1 MLSQFRRNCTPMPSL
16 FRLASAAIKAR
27 AESLRPPLP
36 PPPLPSALPS
46 PLIKSVSPDKC
57 ATYCHRSPATAKRP
71 TRTICTSGKVNA
83 RCGVG
88 KIKINRGQHV
98 VGQRKSWPKNA
109 ETSLKSLRQSE
120 FCGTYVGRVPR
131 VGDYLCEMLKPDA
144 VGQHCDNPI
153 RHMCQPLL
161 SGHLFCCFPTYLI
174 IERLEILQ
182 FSSSSP

>member
-46 PLIKSVSPDKC
+46 PLIKSVSPDQC
-57 ATYCHRSPATAKRP
+57 ATYCHRSPATAERP

-98 VGQRKSWPKNA
+98 VGPKEKLYQERRNFIKKFAPKRILWNLCGPCAQSRGLSLWDAKARRCWP
-109 ETSLKSLRQSE
+109 TLRQS
-120 FCGTYVGRVPR
+120 
-131 VGDYLCEMLKPDA
+131 
-144 VGQHCDNPI
+144 N
-153 RHMCQPLL
+153 
-161 SGHLFCCFPTYLI
+161 
-174 IERLEILQ
+174 
-182 FSSSSP
+182 